1 MSKEWHDKHLERVM
15 RQMRA
20 DERRWW
26 FKYHEG
32 TFAILWSII
41 IFFESYW
48 ALEHMSYVAV
58 AFIALTI
65 LVGVCFA
72 VYVSK
77 ED

>member
-1 MSKEWHDKHLERVM
+1 MSMEWHDKHLEKM
-15 RQMRA
+15 MKQMKA

-26 FKYHEG
+26 FKYHED
-32 TFAILWSII
+32 TFAILWSVI

-72 VYVSK
+72 VYISK

>member
-1 MSKEWHDKHLERVM
+1 MSKEWQDKHLERVM
-15 RQMRA
+15 KQMRA

-32 TFAILWSII
+32 TFAILWSVIL
-41 IFFESYW
+41 FFESYW

-72 VYVSK
+72 VYISK

>member
-1 MSKEWHDKHLERVM
+1 MSKEWHDKHLEKLM
-15 RQMRA
+15 KQMKA

-26 FKYHEG
+26 FKYHEDM
-32 TFAILWSII
+32 FAILWAVI

-48 ALEHMSYVAV
+48 ALEYTSYVAV

-65 LVGVCFA
+65 LAGVCFA
-72 VYVSK
+72 VYISK